1 MGTHIKNYSSNLF
14 SHKSFIIIINLIIN
28 IHLFF
33 VWLASVLY
41 SFTFFSCSCS
51 SMCVMLELMEIN
63 VCSFLWCVYFFI
75 FLFFYCFEQ
84 FKSVMYNFFD
94 RLHKTKSFEVSM
106 MNSSSLFMTGLWKTI
121 YISFLRQFS
130 FLCARLYC
138 RHLTTNNV
146 FLFAAVR
153 LFFLFKLIRDVP
165 WCHTNED
172 LLGI

>member
-33 VWLASVLY
+33 CVTCFCFIFIHV
-41 SFTFFSCSCS
+41 FFSCSCS

-130 FLCARLYC
+130 FLCVRLYC

-146 FLFAAVR
+146 FLFCCCSI
-153 LFFLFKLIRDVP
+153 FFLF
-165 WCHTNED
+165 
-172 LLGI
+172 